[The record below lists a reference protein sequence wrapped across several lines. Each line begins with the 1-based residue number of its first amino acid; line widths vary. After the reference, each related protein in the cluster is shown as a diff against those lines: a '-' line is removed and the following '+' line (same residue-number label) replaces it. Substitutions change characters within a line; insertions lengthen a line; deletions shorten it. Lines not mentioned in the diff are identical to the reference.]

1 MFGALGKLLVLVKS
15 IPQMIGLVEKVATM
29 TEKAKLAG
37 PDKHDM
43 VVEMVR
49 EMIEA
54 GEGLAGKD
62 IMDQNLFS
70 QALDELIHAIVKM
83 MNATVWYKKG

>member
-1 MFGALGKLLVLVKS
+1 LGKLLVLVKS

-37 PDKHDM
+37 PDKH
-43 VVEMVR
+43 EMVR